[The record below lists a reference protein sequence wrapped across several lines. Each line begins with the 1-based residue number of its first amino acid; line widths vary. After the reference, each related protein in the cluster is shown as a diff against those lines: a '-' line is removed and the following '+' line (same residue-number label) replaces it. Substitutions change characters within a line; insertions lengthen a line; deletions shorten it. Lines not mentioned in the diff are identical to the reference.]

1 MLVPLGSIG
10 PLATTGAI
18 LFVEE
23 EVRELSLKGM
33 TTDATRAESAKSG
46 RARGNNSLEVSGK

>member
-33 TTDATRAESAKSG
+33 TTEATRAESAKSG
-46 RARGNNSLEVSGK
+46 